1 MAKALRGSAARR
13 LVKSNARRAGPLLT
27 GPRLPT
33 ADMTALTRSFAAP
46 RTFAGAIFRAVFGVG
61 RVGERA
67 AADFI
72 RAYALAAFDP

>member
-1 MAKALRGSAARR
+1 
-13 LVKSNARRAGPLLT
+13 
-27 GPRLPT
+27 
-33 ADMTALTRSFAAP
+33 MTALTRSFAAP